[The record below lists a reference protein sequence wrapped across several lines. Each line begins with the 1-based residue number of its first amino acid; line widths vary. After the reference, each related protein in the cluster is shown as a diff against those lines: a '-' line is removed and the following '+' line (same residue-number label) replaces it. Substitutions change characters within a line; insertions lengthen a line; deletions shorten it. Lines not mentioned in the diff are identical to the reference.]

1 MKPTRTLLLLLLV
14 AACKTNPYT
23 GRKQL
28 LAMSE
33 QREIEL
39 GQEAWKAELREAQV
53 EYDVELIA
61 PLRRVGKAI
70 AHEADT
76 WRREQAQ
83 REGKEPIPYDWTF
96 VLIRDQQINA
106 WALPGG
112 KIAFYTGIY
121 PVLQDE
127 AGMAIVMGH
136 EVMHA
141 MLRHGGE
148 RYTQALIVAG
158 ATSAAAY
165 AARNE
170 STGEQIAFAA
180 AVGLVTEYGF
190 VKPYSRSHETEADK
204 YGLMLAARAG
214 YDPATAIRVWERM
227 ARLGGERPP
236 EILSTHPDPLHRVEN
251 MKRWL
256 PEARALY
263 EQSRKQPNDQLPSIR

>member
-1 MKPTRTLLLLLLV
+1 MKPTRALFLLLLV

-141 MLRHGGE
+141 MLRHGAE
-148 RYTQALIVAG
+148 RMSQKGTQVGGVILAGIVAP
-158 ATSAAAY
+158 ATIAAM
-165 AARNE
+165 
-170 STGEQIAFAA
+170 IAF
-180 AVGLVTEYGF
+180 GLGTKYG
-190 VKPYSRSHETEADK
+190 VLMPYSRKQETEADEH
-204 YGLMLAARAG
+204 GLMLAARAG
-214 YDPATAIRVWERM
+214 YDPEAALAVWQRM
-227 ARLGGERPP
+227 AAISSSKTPAF
-236 EILSTHPDPLHRVEN
+236 LSTHPDTLKRIEN
-251 MKRWL
+251 MKKWMPR
-256 PEARALY
+256 AKALY
-263 EQSRKQPNDQLPSIR
+263 EQSRKQPDAPLPSVSAR

>member
-1 MKPTRTLLLLLLV
+1 MTSTRVLLLLLLV
-14 AACKTNPYT
+14 AACKTNPHT

-39 GQEAWKAELREAQV
+39 GQEAWKSELKKAQL
-53 EYDVELIA
+53 EYDLKLIQ

-70 AHEADT
+70 AREADA

-83 REGKEPIPYDWTF
+83 RSGKQALPYDWTF
-96 VLIRDQQINA
+96 VLIRDQQVNA

-141 MLRHGGE
+141 MLRHGAE
-148 RYTQALIVAG
+148 RMSQKGTQVGGIIVAG
-158 ATSAAAY
+158 IAAPATIAAM
-165 AARNE
+165 
-170 STGEQIAFAA
+170 IAF
-180 AVGLVTEYGF
+180 GLGTKYG
-190 VKPYSRSHETEADK
+190 VLMPYSRKQETEADQ

-214 YDPATAIRVWERM
+214 YDPEAALAVWQRM
-227 ARLGGERPP
+227 AALSSSKTPAF
-236 EILSTHPDPLHRVEN
+236 LSTHPDTLKRIEN
-251 MKRWL
+251 MKKWM
-256 PEARALY
+256 PEAKALY
-263 EQSRKQPNDQLPSIR
+263 EKSRKQPNPMLPPAG